1 MEKRSKLTHQAIQ
14 VSKSIRLSLGLLV
27 MLLAGS
33 LAMAQLTQGTI
44 SGVIRDE
51 TGAVLPGVDLS
62 LTNVATGVGRSTV
75 SDDEGRYAAPNLQV
89 GEYQIRAEL
98 PGFRTT
104 ISEGIRLTVGQRAVV
119 DLVLQIGEVT
129 EEVVVSGEAALLET
143 TTATISNLVDE
154 RRVLDLPLNN
164 RDITQLTY
172 LQPGVIK
179 FARGEDRGLFS
190 GQGDKVTVAGARG
203 THNIYLLDG
212 VSNSD
217 LSGNAQGASGSYIGA
232 ETVKEFRIITNNYS
246 AEYESKA
253 GAIISAI
260 TKSGTNEFHGS
271 VFEFLRNDNLDATNF
286 FINRSGLSKPEF
298 KRNQF
303 GFSLGGPI
311 VKDRTHFFTSYEG
324 LRERLGVPTQADVP
338 YRTASDPNTL
348 IVSDG
353 TNIPIVDVVQPYAAL
368 YPLVTPANLDKDF
381 GDGNARIVGVG
392 TEPTDDDFFTVKLD
406 HVLGTARWA
415 TCRET
420 TPGIRG
426 IEVSVKTF
434 VPLQE
439 LGLQHQMRSFQ
450 ARGIHWGSA
459 TPVCSR

>member
-1 MEKRSKLTHQAIQ
+1 MERRSRLMHQAIQ
-14 VSKSIRLSLGLLV
+14 ISEWMRLSLGLLV
-27 MLLAGS
+27 FMLCGS

-51 TGAVLPGVDLS
+51 TGAVMPGVDLS
-62 LTNVATGVGRSTV
+62 LTNVATGVGRNTV

-104 ISEGIRLTVGQRAVV
+104 ILEGIELTVGQRAVV
-119 DLVLQIGEVT
+119 DLILQIGEVT
-129 EEVVVSGEAALLET
+129 EEVIVSGEAALLET

-164 RDITQLTY
+164 RDLTQLTY
-172 LQPGVIK
+172 LQPGVLK
-179 FARGEDRGLFS
+179 VAQGADQGLFS

-232 ETVKEFRIITNNYS
+232 ETVKEFRIITNSYS

-260 TKSGTNEFHGS
+260 TKSGTNEIHGS
-271 VFEFLRNDNLDATNF
+271 LFEFLRNDNLDATNF
-286 FINRSGLSKPEF
+286 FDNSFGIERPEF

-311 VKDRTHFFTSYEG
+311 VRDRTHFFTSYEG
-324 LRERLGVPTQADVP
+324 LRERRGLPTEADVP
-338 YRTASDPNTL
+338 FRRASDPNTI

-353 TNIPIVDVVQPYAAL
+353 TDLPIVPAVQPYAAL
-368 YPLVTPANLDKDF
+368 YPLVTDAILNKDF
-381 GDGNARIVGVG
+381 GDGNARIVGSG
-392 TEPTDDDFFTVKLD
+392 RQPTNDDFFTIKID
-406 HVLGTARWA
+406 HVLGEGA
-415 TCRET
+415 
-420 TPGIRG
+420 
-426 IEVSVKTF
+426 
-434 VPLQE
+434 
-439 LGLQHQMRSFQ
+439 LGNLSGNYNYNQ
-450 ARGIHWGSA
+450 
-459 TPVCSR
+459 